1 MDQNEIDSLI
11 QAGSVSGEN
20 ERQQALIQGLAAR
33 STGHPQEGAGKPV
46 PQDPRPAGRV
56 MGQITRVTEESE
68 AGTNLVMNYMEQVLS
83 SVGRLQHFLKDIRSF
98 YRESPQSVNLD
109 EVFTFCDTSASEI
122 EETIFQAMDAFQF
135 QDINRQKLMKVM
147 YTLAKLND
155 YLNELLG
162 YDSDRSQEFGHQ
174 IEDKTMAKDLNRNAV
189 DDIVTQFQQGE
200 GAEENGAEAGEKSPS
215 EQLPEE
221 KPEEKPSTPPAETGS
236 DRTQVFAADDVEA
249 IIAAF
254 KAQNKG

>member
-1 MDQNEIDSLI
+1 MDQNEIDSLVR
-11 QAGSVSGEN
+11 QGSVSSEN

-33 STGHPQEGAGKPV
+33 SGGHPQEGAGKTSPGH
-46 PQDPRPAGRV
+46 DARRAGKV

-68 AGTNLVMNYMEQVLS
+68 AGTNLVMNFMEQVLS
-83 SVGRLQHFLKDIRSF
+83 SVGRLQHFLSDIQTF
-98 YRESPQSVNLD
+98 YQENPQSVNLD
-109 EVFTFCDTSASEI
+109 EVFTFCETSATEI

-174 IEDKTMAKDLNRNAV
+174 IEDKTMAKDQDRTTV
-189 DDIVTQFQQGE
+189 DDIVTQYQKE
-200 GAEENGAEAGEKSPS
+200 LEHETATA
-215 EQLPEE
+215 
-221 KPEEKPSTPPAETGS
+221 PPASSQKQESQAPQPGKSEPETPAPSS
-236 DRTQVFAADDVEA
+236 DRTQVFAADDVDA

-254 KAQNKG
+254 KAQNKA